1 MAATVRV
8 VAWFCGRAGAELF
21 GVVGT
26 DRIRHGC
33 HALSFCHLVRQSS
46 ISMGIQAPN
55 KSFEKRCVG
64 SRGISSMG
72 MADLVVL
79 LFPSH

>member
-1 MAATVRV
+1 MAATARV

-33 HALSFCHLVRQSS
+33 HALSFW
-46 ISMGIQAPN
+46 
-55 KSFEKRCVG
+55 
-64 SRGISSMG
+64 
-72 MADLVVL
+72 
-79 LFPSH
+79 